1 MEEDNSTEEKQ
12 EYLRENILE
21 KGYEANSFAEFL
33 ISKRGEESADLGSWS
48 MKDLKEA
55 VQEFLENHKSEQND
69 TKNGEKTLKEEENN
83 IIDIKNEISDNNKNK
98 IIEKEENEEKKEN
111 TLPPEIYGI
120 ILPKVFECKKLE
132 NTPLSSVDSPVITL
146 SSPKKIEGSFFSK
159 AYITYLITTNE
170 IDLNVRR
177 RYSDFVWL
185 HQIVLQLY
193 PYIVVPPIPKKNKIG
208 TDNFSDI
215 FINKRMRY
223 LEKFLNWLVNNTI
236 IKNSQLLYDFLSIE
250 KYEDFNKKKNI
261 YQKMAIPINLM
272 DFYSPEG
279 LINLMVNKQKESY
292 FQKIKNNNSNNEV
305 LLNNL
310 NLSIKQL
317 KIQFDIFI
325 EKVEDVQQKWEV
337 LFTNSTKNFEEVN
350 INKTYEKM
358 SKIFINWV
366 DSLKKQNILIFEEV
380 REYFK
385 YVKNIF
391 REMKNNIFN
400 TENYKNEYYKFERN
414 LINKK
419 EDLFR
424 KGDVTKWEFDSQE
437 KTNKNILLLDKLS
450 ALFKMCAKD
459 TDRCV
464 QSKVYYAYYLNQ
476 MIGEYERIRNN
487 CGILHKEN
495 LMNFCRKFNDIN
507 NEFQTHINEN
517 MADLIE

>member
-1 MEEDNSTEEKQ
+1 
-12 EYLRENILE
+12 
-21 KGYEANSFAEFL
+21 
-33 ISKRGEESADLGSWS
+33 
-48 MKDLKEA
+48 
-55 VQEFLENHKSEQND
+55 
-69 TKNGEKTLKEEENN
+69 
-83 IIDIKNEISDNNKNK
+83 
-98 IIEKEENEEKKEN
+98 
-111 TLPPEIYGI
+111 
-120 ILPKVFECKKLE
+120 
-132 NTPLSSVDSPVITL
+132 
-146 SSPKKIEGSFFSK
+146 
-159 AYITYLITTNE
+159 
-170 IDLNVRR
+170 
-177 RYSDFVWL
+177 
-185 HQIVLQLY
+185 
-193 PYIVVPPIPKKNKIG
+193 
-208 TDNFSDI
+208 
-215 FINKRMRY
+215 MRY

-424 KGDVTKWEFDSQE
+424 KGDVTKWEFDSKE
-437 KTNKNILLLDKLS
+437 KTNKNSLLLDKLS